1 MSSESSSDGTY
12 SSESESVSS
21 ASDISSIPSLTAASS
36 SSSAPPTTDGDS
48 EFATDS
54 EPEAT
59 ASDDS
64 DSDSNPFREL
74 EESDSSTDDEV
85 DETGVDPDV
94 IAATVDGM
102 SAEDRAA
109 LAAAVGIEPDELAT
123 YVQHM
128 HSMPRDE
135 FAEIASRSAAL
146 AREVVARAGGRPQS
160 IEQAGQLA
168 DEVIA
173 DADEGGLDDDDDA

>member
-1 MSSESSSDGTY
+1 MSESSSDGTY
-12 SSESESVSS
+12 DSSSESVSS

-59 ASDDS
+59 ASDSDS
-64 DSDSNPFREL
+64 DDSNPFGDL

-94 IAATVDGM
+94 ISATVDGM

>member
-1 MSSESSSDGTY
+1 MSESSSDGTY
-12 SSESESVSS
+12 DSSSESVSS

-36 SSSAPPTTDGDS
+36 SSAPPTTDGDS

-54 EPEAT
+54 EPAT
-59 ASDDS
+59 ASDS
-64 DSDSNPFREL
+64 DSDSNPFGDL
-74 EESDSSTDDEV
+74 EESSTDDEV

-109 LAAAVGIEPDELAT
+109 LAAAVGIEPEELAT

>member
-12 SSESESVSS
+12 SSDSESVSS
-21 ASDISSIPSLTAASS
+21 ASDISSIPSLTAAS

-59 ASDDS
+59 ASDS
-64 DSDSNPFREL
+64 DSDSNPYL
-74 EESDSSTDDEV
+74 EESDSSTDDE
-85 DETGVDPDV
+85 DTEAPLEAVDPDF
-94 IAATVDGM
+94 ISATVDGM

-128 HSMPRDE
+128 HSMPRNDGN
-135 FAEIASRSAAL
+135 
-146 AREVVARAGGRPQS
+146 RATPSSSSGRTRRWSTRRP
-160 IEQAGQLA
+160 
-168 DEVIA
+168 
-173 DADEGGLDDDDDA
+173 

>member
-1 MSSESSSDGTY
+1 MSSDSSSDGTY
-12 SSESESVSS
+12 DSLSESVSS
-21 ASDISSIPSLTAASS
+21 ASDISSIPSLTAAS

-59 ASDDS
+59 ASDS
-64 DSDSNPFREL
+64 DSDSNPFGDL
-74 EESDSSTDDEV
+74 EESDSSTDDE
-85 DETGVDPDV
+85 DTEAPLEAVDPDF
-94 IAATVDGM
+94 ISATVDGM

-109 LAAAVGIEPDELAT
+109 LAAAVGIEPEELST

-128 HSMPRDE
+128 HSMPRNE

-146 AREVVARAGGRPQS
+146 GADPVGG
-160 IEQAGQLA
+160 
-168 DEVIA
+168 
-173 DADEGGLDDDDDA
+173 

>member
-1 MSSESSSDGTY
+1 MSESSSDGTY

-59 ASDDS
+59 ASDSDS
-64 DSDSNPFREL
+64 DDSNPFGEL

-94 IAATVDGM
+94 ISATVDGM

-109 LAAAVGIEPDELAT
+109 LAAAVGIEPEELAT